1 MGSMRDLDQI
11 QERDDAGRSS
21 KLMSI
26 ALGGMA
32 AACVLF
38 AVGVIVGRESGDPR
52 PVPREDP
59 LARLD
64 QLAQQP
70 ERGAPAPSGYAEHLT
85 GSPVGNATTAA
96 LATAEGA
103 AARPAPGSTP
113 TAAGAAPALA
123 GPSLADPGNRP
134 VLLPSAPVGAP
145 GALGAVPGG
154 IRLHDA
160 TALPGAPAAGGAPVA
175 PGSDGV
181 LTVQVSAFRS
191 QGPAEGLRSASA
203 SAGTTPTWPSP
214 PRALGVCSGTASGWA
229 PSPTPAR
236 RPSSARSLN
245 SASTCPR
252 CSSAAPPPTPSPR
265 VAPRRPPPPP
275 PDLSII
281 FRSPKYAGDDADR
294 ASLLRRAFGE
304 FARRAGPSPRYGQ
317 SDARP
322 RNTTWST
329 WRARVGARTCH
340 RGPLATITA
349 KESRRPAPS
358 ALPTNQV

>member
-59 LARLD
+59 PPRLD

-70 ERGAPAPSGYAEHLT
+70 ERGAPAPSSYAEHLT
-85 GSPVGNATTAA
+85 GTPAGNATTAA
-96 LATAEGA
+96 LAMAEGA
-103 AARPAPGSTP
+103 TARPAPGSTP

-145 GALGAVPGG
+145 GSPGAPGALGSVPGG

-160 TALPGAPAAGGAPVA
+160 SSLPGTPAAGGAPVA
-175 PGSDGV
+175 PGTDGV

-191 QGPAEGLRSASA
+191 QGPAEGFAQRLRERGYHAYVA
-203 SAGTTPTWPSP
+203 QPATGPG
-214 PRALGVCSGTASGWA
+214 GVLWH
-229 PSPTPAR
+229 
-236 RPSSARSLN
+236 
-245 SASTCPR
+245 
-252 CSSAAPPPTPSPR
+252 R
-265 VAPRRPPPPP
+265 V
-275 PDLSII
+275 
-281 FRSPKYAGDDADR
+281 
-294 ASLLRRAFGE
+294 
-304 FARRAGPSPRYGQ
+304 
-317 SDARP
+317 
-322 RNTTWST
+322 
-329 WRARVGARTCH
+329 RVGPFANAREAALFRTQFEQREH
-340 RGPLATITA
+340 MPTLLI
-349 KESRRPAPS
+349 RRPAPD
-358 ALPTNQV
+358 AVAARRPAAPAAP